1 MRKQAIIGKNQQ
13 MIALEYLGNGITR
26 KRLSNYLKYLK
37 TLKKKI
43 KKNTAGNM
51 RQEEDDQKE
60 QKNQMTY

>member
-43 KKNTAGNM
+43 
-51 RQEEDDQKE
+51 
-60 QKNQMTY
+60 